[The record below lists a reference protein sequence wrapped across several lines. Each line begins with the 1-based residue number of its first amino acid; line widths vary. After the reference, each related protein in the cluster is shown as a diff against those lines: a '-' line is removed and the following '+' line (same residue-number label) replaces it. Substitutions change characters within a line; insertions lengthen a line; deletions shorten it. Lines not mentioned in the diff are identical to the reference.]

1 MTRAAPRVSVAAMI
15 NDSSHPTSAQL
26 LGRACVAGAT
36 VAVILAAT
44 TQAVQ
49 TDTDIPTHQ
58 LSYPWWSEAAVLF
71 YLLAAGS
78 QLLLAAG
85 VLGLRRSG
93 VAGTGR
99 AADLGLLA
107 AITGTALIAVGD
119 LATIPLRHELVDSGW
134 PRVVEAIFA
143 VGTVVSTLGFL
154 VAGRAT
160 VRAGVWTDWRRF
172 TPLAIGIWSVALV
185 GLQFTSL
192 LPTAV
197 GIYAL
202 CFLALGVALAGS
214 GHRAPVAP
222 RAGAQRA

>member
-1 MTRAAPRVSVAAMI
+1 MI

-99 AADLGLLA
+99 SADLGLLA
-107 AITGTALIAVGD
+107 ALAGTALIAVGD

-192 LPTAV
+192 LPTGV
-197 GIYAL
+197 GIYGL

>member
-1 MTRAAPRVSVAAMI
+1 MVER
-15 NDSSHPTSAQL
+15 
-26 LGRACVAGAT
+26 GGG
-36 VAVILAAT
+36 
-44 TQAVQ
+44 
-49 TDTDIPTHQ
+49 
-58 LSYPWWSEAAVLF
+58 AVLPPRRRQP
-71 YLLAAGS
+71 AAARRRGAGS
-78 QLLLAAG
+78 PSE
-85 VLGLRRSG
+85 R

-99 AADLGLLA
+99 SADLGLLA
-107 AITGTALIAVGD
+107 ALAGTALIAVGD

-192 LPTAV
+192 LPTGV
-197 GIYAL
+197 GIYGL